1 MTACSPPSSAVFPT
15 LDPKSAN
22 EPTGSTSDRSSA
34 MVPTTD
40 SAPASATV
48 MALRTPLGEKAAMAT
63 VAAFFR
69 AVTGEDHARLSEVT
83 DGHANL
89 HDLRPRG
96 RTLPYHAG
104 HVWRGRFRKRPYEK
118 LASRLVYR
126 PSDTRIFDSQRY
138 SHLPHKLRSRV
149 KSSLRGRD
157 LVLKVPI
164 VVHTLNGQRYLPDEI
179 TFWLQRREDRYVIV
193 QMAEIFPF

>member
-1 MTACSPPSSAVFPT
+1 MTACSPPSPAVFPT
-15 LDPKSAN
+15 LDPKSAS
-22 EPTGSTSDRSSA
+22 EPTRSTSDRTSA

-40 SAPASATV
+40 NAPATATV
-48 MALRTPLGEKAAMAT
+48 IALRTPLGDEAAMAT
-63 VAAFFR
+63 IASFFR
-69 AVTGEDHARLSEVT
+69 AVTGEDHARLSDVT

-126 PSDTRIFDSQRY
+126 ARDARIFDAGSY
-138 SHLPHKLRSRV
+138 GSLPHKLRYRVTSRL
-149 KSSLRGRD
+149 KGRD

-164 VVHTLNGQRYLPDEI
+164 LVHTVNGQRYLPDEM
-179 TFWLQRREDRYVIV
+179 TFWLRRREGRYVIV
-193 QMAEIFPF
+193 KMAEIFPF